1 MRDLFRDDL
10 RTLTVIEDPVKGVVV
25 QDLKEYQVDDINQI
39 EELMI
44 LGNQK
49 RAIASTSFN

>member
-1 MRDLFRDDL
+1 VRDLFRDDL
-10 RTLTVIEDPVKGVVV
+10 RNLTVIEDPVKGVVV

>member
-1 MRDLFRDDL
+1 MFQDNL
-10 RTLTVIEDPVKGVVV
+10 RNLSVIEDPVKGVVV

>member
-10 RTLTVIEDPVKGVVV
+10 RNLTVIEDPVKGVVV

>member
-10 RTLTVIEDPVKGVVV
+10 RNLTVIEDPVKGVVV

-49 RAIASTSFN
+49 RAIASISFN